1 MTHERP
7 NVYEYYLNIAAVVAS
22 RSTCLRRQYG
32 AVIVKD
38 NRIVST
44 GYNGA
49 SNGNPNCCDVGYC
62 WRAEKDIPH
71 GERYEECKAVH
82 AEANAIIKASPEEM
96 YGATLYL
103 AGFENGERLVDP
115 KPCMMCQRLIENSGI
130 DRVIWGVY

>member
-1 MTHERP
+1 MTHKRP
-7 NVYEYYLNIAAVVAS
+7 SIDEYYLNIAAVVAS

-49 SNGNPNCCDVGYC
+49 ACGNPNCCDVGYC
-62 WRAEKDIPH
+62 WRAENDIPH

-96 YGATLYL
+96 DGATLYL
-103 AGFENGERLVDP
+103 SGFENGERMDCP
-115 KPCMMCQRLIENSGI
+115 NPCMMCGRLIANSGI
-130 DRVIWGVY
+130 DRVVW